1 MECVDVIME
10 DYKKLTLIG
19 SGNTADVYE
28 IDSTKILK
36 LFKSGMTK
44 EICEMEFANT
54 KSAASVIRTVPEAF
68 QTIEVDGRYGA
79 VYEKISGYCMLDLLT
94 SKLWTADTHAKLLAK
109 YHVDIQKESAHPS
122 PSVKQKLKQ
131 DISRSDLLTEEEKRK
146 VYCYLDSLPEGN
158 TLCHFDF
165 HPGNVII
172 QENKPVIIDWMTLCF
187 GDKCSDVARTG
198 IILKFSELPH
208 GPWLVKKLVH
218 YMHNRLYKVYIK
230 EYLNLTGISKR
241 DVDQWELP
249 VAAARL
255 REGISDQEKGMLLKL
270 VRRQIEIYGIQVQ

>member
-1 MECVDVIME
+1 MERVDIIME

-44 EICEMEFANT
+44 EICEIEFTNT
-54 KSAASVIRTVPEAF
+54 KSAGSVISAVPAAYQTVE
-68 QTIEVDGRYGA
+68 TDGRYGA
-79 VYEKISGYCMLDLLT
+79 VYEKISGYSMLDRMTTKIWT
-94 SKLWTADTHAKLLAK
+94 SITQAKLLAK
-109 YHVDIQKESAHPS
+109 YHADIQKESAHPF
-122 PSVKQKLKQ
+122 PTVKQKLKH

-146 VYCYLDSLPEGN
+146 VYRYLDSLPEGN

-172 QENKPVIIDWMTLCF
+172 QEDKPVIIDWMTLCY

-198 IILKFSELPH
+198 IILKFSELPN
-208 GPWLVKKLVH
+208 GPWLVKKMVH
-218 YMHNRLYKVYIK
+218 YLHNRLYKVYIK
-230 EYLNLTGISKR
+230 EYLKITGISKK
-241 DVDQWELP
+241 DVEQWVLP

-255 REGISDQEKGMLLKL
+255 REGISKQEKEALLKL
-270 VRRQIEIYGIQVQ
+270 IRRQIEIYGA